1 MAYNIDPELLKE
13 IQVTG
18 ITDADYERAAKYKED
33 IEHVESLFYEGMYIY
48 DLFKMYFFCVSP
60 QGKNYF
66 NIAKDDLV
74 DYVFNHISDNV
85 KYYFLE
91 PNGQISGIRQIVAR
105 ERA

>member
-33 IEHVESLFYEGMYIY
+33 IEHVEPLFYEGMYIFDY
-48 DLFKMYFFCVSP
+48 FKMDLFCVSP

-66 NIAKDDLV
+66 NIAKGDLV
-74 DYVFNHISDNV
+74 DYVFWSH
-85 KYYFLE
+85 K
-91 PNGQISGIRQIVAR
+91 SGR
-105 ERA
+105 